1 MFLPQQRNPHKGE
14 EGMKLRE
21 QTTIRLPAEL
31 KERVQQ
37 EAERL
42 GISFNE
48 LVMLAI
54 NKFIQNYQ
62 I

>member
-1 MFLPQQRNPHKGE
+1 MEN
-14 EGMKLRE
+14 RE
-21 QTTIRLPAEL
+21 QTTIRLPVEL
-31 KERVQQ
+31 KKRVQL
-37 EAERL
+37 EADRR

-54 NKFIQNYQ
+54 DKFIKNYQ

>member
-1 MFLPQQRNPHKGE
+1 
-14 EGMKLRE
+14 MKQRE

-37 EAERL
+37 EADCR

-54 NKFIQNYQ
+54 DKFIKNYQ

>member
-1 MFLPQQRNPHKGE
+1 
-14 EGMKLRE
+14 MKNRE

-31 KERVQQ
+31 KESVQQ

>member
-1 MFLPQQRNPHKGE
+1 
-14 EGMKLRE
+14 MKPRE